1 MGLGPSTK
9 ETTLHYYRDPLC
21 QALAAD
27 ADVDFTGVVVAGTS
41 DENEHK
47 FFIAQRI
54 GTLLEAMRT
63 DGALISIDSWG
74 NCHID
79 FASVMEA
86 AGERGIPLVGLSFVG
101 TQAAFVVTNS
111 YMTPDSIIDL
121 NKTSEGEESRILGQN
136 TAVELDALKAVAILK
151 NKIRRRNSEKLE
163 KKRWA
168 GEEKKE
174 KAEKEEKP
182 EKRVR
187 RLILRTFAVGEL
199 REVGGGEPTKL
210 HKGCLSINTEKLFRA
225 GLSALENADGRVRK
239 FSLSLITPEKRDVS
253 VNSILDFA
261 PVAAKVAGRAGEGI
275 THVFSG
281 LRTLLTAVEEG
292 GFQPANMGSA
302 DGVLDR
308 RVVFGRPG
316 TPGGGDGLLHVDVLL
331 AEGQGRSRAGIMA
344 AHEVCDAVAQEL
356 RETLRAL
363 PSSDAAAK
371 EEFWDIVRPNG
382 YKIALVKLVS
392 GLGCRYD
399 TLLFPREPA
408 GYAGGKSIMDRSN
421 NVQIVITP
429 NEYRDGVLHALT

>member
-21 QALAAD
+21 RVLTAD
-27 ADVDFTGVVVAGTS
+27 PDVDFTGIVVAGTS

-47 FFIAQRI
+47 FFIARRI
-54 GTLLEAMRT
+54 GALLEAMRV

-79 FASVMEA
+79 FASVIEA
-86 AGERGIPLVGLSFVG
+86 VGERGIPLVGLSFVG

-121 NKTSEGEESRILGQN
+121 NKTSEGEENLIMGQN
-136 TAVELDALKAVAILK
+136 TAVELDALKAAAVLK
-151 NKIRRRNSEKLE
+151 NKIRRRRPEAV
-163 KKRWA
+163 RRP
-168 GEEKKE
+168 GEEKKL
-174 KAEKEEKP
+174 
-182 EKRVR
+182 R

-199 REVGGGEPTKL
+199 REAEGEEPAKL
-210 HKGCLSINTEKLFRA
+210 QKGVLSVNTGKLLRI
-225 GLSALENADGRVRK
+225 GRDALELAGGLVKDL
-239 FSLSLITPEKRDVS
+239 SLSVIAPEERGVP
-253 VNSILDFA
+253 VNSILDFF
-261 PVAAKVAGRAGEGI
+261 PVAAKVAGRTGEGI
-275 THVFSG
+275 SHVFSG
-281 LRTLLTAVEEG
+281 FHFLLTAVEEG

-302 DGVLDR
+302 DGILDR
-308 RVVFGRPG
+308 RVVFGRAG
-316 TPGGGDGLLHVDVLL
+316 TPGGGDWLLHADVVL
-331 AEGQGRSRAGIMA
+331 AEGEGRSRAGIMA
-344 AHEVCDAVAQEL
+344 AHEVCDAMAQEL

-371 EEFWDIVRPNG
+371 EELWDIIRPGG

-429 NEYRDGVLHALT
+429 NEYRDGALRALT

>member
-21 QALAAD
+21 QVLSAD
-27 ADVDFTGVVVAGTS
+27 THVDFTGIVVAGTS

-54 GTLLEAMRT
+54 GALLEAMRV

-79 FASVMEA
+79 FASVIEA
-86 AGERGIPLVGLSFVG
+86 VGERGIPLVGLSFVG

-111 YMTPDSIIDL
+111 YMTPDAIIDL
-121 NKTSEGEESRILGQN
+121 NKTSEGEESLILAQN
-136 TAVELDALKAVAILK
+136 TAVELDALKAVAVLK
-151 NKIRRRNSEKLE
+151 NKIRRRNLGKTQ
-163 KKRWA
+163 WT
-168 GEEKKE
+168 GEEKKL
-174 KAEKEEKP
+174 
-182 EKRVR
+182 R
-187 RLILRTFAVGEL
+187 RLVLRTFAVKEL
-199 REVGGGEPTKL
+199 REIRGGEPTKL
-210 HKGCLSINTEKLFRA
+210 QKGCLSINTEKLFQT
-225 GLSALENADGRVRK
+225 ALDHFDGQKPHELIRK
-239 FSLSLITPEKRDVS
+239 LSLSLIAPDKRDIS

-281 LRTLLTAVEEG
+281 LQVLLTAVEEG
-292 GFQPANMGSA
+292 GFQPSNMGSA
-302 DGVLDR
+302 DGILDR

-316 TPGGGDGLLHVDVLL
+316 TPGDDYLLHVDVVL

-344 AHEVCDAVAQEL
+344 AHQACDDVLQEL

-363 PSSDAAAK
+363 PSSDATSK
-371 EEFWDIVRPNG
+371 EEFWDVVRPGG
-382 YKIALVKLVS
+382 YKITLVKLVS

-399 TLLFPREPA
+399 TLLFPREPG
-408 GYAGGKSIMDRSN
+408 GYRGGKSIMDRSN

-429 NEYRDGVLHALT
+429 NEYRDGVLHSLT